1 MLMGKTRE
9 GVKAGFLSRLKEETV
24 RVLYAHPHTYMCQG
38 DFHNLGETVTPDV
51 TAVIWESLSADSRT
65 IDPVN
70 TSVVSSDYLLI
81 KSLVYRS
88 LKRRVGECD

>member
-1 MLMGKTRE
+1 MGPSEMLMGKTRE
-9 GVKAGFLSRLKEETV
+9 GVKAGFLSRLKGETV
-24 RVLYAHPHTYMCQG
+24 RALHAHPHTYMCQG

-70 TSVVSSDYLLI
+70 TSVVSSDYLLDS
-81 KSLVYRS
+81 KSL
-88 LKRRVGECD
+88 